1 MPLTQLQA
9 DVARLIAINRSPSS
23 HLAGGAGLHIEPDS
37 LRTSNGLDYFH
48 DAEALVGQA
57 FAADRSVLEA
67 AGYGVEVTLSQP
79 GFVRAI
85 VGRGGDATKV
95 DWAHDSSWRF
105 LPPVKDPRVG
115 FRLHPLDL
123 AINKVLAL
131 AGRDEPRDFL
141 DVIYV
146 HRLYL
151 SLGSLCWA
159 AAGKD
164 PGFSP
169 AMLVE
174 TLARKG
180 RYRAEDFAG
189 LSLSSRPDLGD
200 LKRTWLDAIGTA
212 RQLCAELP
220 SGDAGCL
227 YWDPSSQVFV
237 TPRVDLS
244 RLVRHFGSQ
253 GGVLPTI
260 GDAPPLESDSA
271 ARRLMAEKVELPA
284 PPKQAKHRA
293 PATRR
298 RKAP

>member
-1 MPLTQLQA
+1 MPLTQLQT
-9 DVARLIAINRSPSS
+9 DIARLIAVNRSPSS
-23 HLAGGAGLHIEPDS
+23 HLAGGSALHLEPDS
-37 LRTSNGLDYFH
+37 LRTSNDLDYFH
-48 DAEALVGQA
+48 DAEALVGRA
-57 FAADRSVLEA
+57 FAADRALLEA

-85 VGRGGDATKV
+85 VGKGGDATKV
-95 DWAHDSSWRF
+95 DWAHDSAWRF
-105 LPPVKDPRVG
+105 LPPVRDPRVG

-174 TLARKG
+174 MLARKG

-189 LSLSSRPDLGD
+189 LSLSSPPDLGD
-200 LKRTWLDAIGTA
+200 LKRTWLDAVGAA
-212 RQLCAELP
+212 RQLSAGLP
-220 SGDAGCL
+220 SDDAGCL
-227 YWDPSSQVFV
+227 YWDPASRTFV
-237 TPRVDLS
+237 TPSGDLS
-244 RLVRHFGSQ
+244 RLVRHFGRQ
-253 GGVLPTI
+253 GGVLPAI
-260 GDAPPLESDSA
+260 GDEPPLESDSE
-271 ARRLMAEKVELPA
+271 ARRLMDAKVDLPA
-284 PPKQAKHRA
+284 PQRQPKHRA

-298 RKAP
+298 RKAT